1 MIPAFNRD
9 LGRCISKHECVSM
22 ARGNRL
28 AVKYRLRQALRA
40 IVMGRQD
47 IVAGLMCKHRRLPE
61 QDQGREQPGR

>member
-9 LGRCISKHECVSM
+9 LGRCISKYECVSM

-28 AVKYRLRQALRA
+28 AVKYRLRQALYA
-40 IVMGRQD
+40 I
-47 IVAGLMCKHRRLPE
+47 IVALQNIFAELMRKRRRLPE

>member
-1 MIPAFNRD
+1 MN
-9 LGRCISKHECVSM
+9 LNK
-22 ARGNRL
+22 RL